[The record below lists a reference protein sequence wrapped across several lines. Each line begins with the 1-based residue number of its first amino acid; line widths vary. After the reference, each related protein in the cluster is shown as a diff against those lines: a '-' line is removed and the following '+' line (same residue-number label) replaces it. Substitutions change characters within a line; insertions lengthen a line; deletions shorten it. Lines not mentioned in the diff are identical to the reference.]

1 MLYDP
6 AGDKKPNTLFNSIS
20 LTMVRRKKETNK
32 KKLIALTIKHIL
44 EFMDLVVR
52 VFFLFILLGYLRNH
66 LILVIETEG
75 FTQ

>member
-32 KKLIALTIKHIL
+32 KKLIVLTIKHIL

-52 VFFLFILLGYLRNH
+52 GFFLFILLGYLRNH